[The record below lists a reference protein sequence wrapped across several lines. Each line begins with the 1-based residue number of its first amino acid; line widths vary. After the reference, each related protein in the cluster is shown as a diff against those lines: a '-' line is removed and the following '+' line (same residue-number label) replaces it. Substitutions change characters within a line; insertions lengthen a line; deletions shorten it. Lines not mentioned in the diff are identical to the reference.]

1 MYVNNTSIPQVI
13 DFNQRRADRHYQE
26 ALAHEHDGELDAA
39 VHAFEQAVALAPEHI
54 DAQLAL
60 VAHYNRLGLLDD
72 AIDHCR
78 AILTREPDPTA
89 YFYLGQS
96 LINLGEYDEALD
108 ALHQCLT
115 LDPTHALAHH
125 ELAYVYYRREDYDV
139 AITEFHRAAQYEPSW
154 ETYFFLGECYRQ
166 TERLKEAQTVL
177 RKALAIAETW
187 GQIELTRAQ
196 MESVNRRMEFPRN
209 TPLDVKANYYCE
221 NGIVYLGSD
230 DDDGLNIPFYFFYN
244 FDYTDI
250 AVTLR
255 RLVTITDHLDMHF
268 DAVVPADIISL
279 PLALA
284 LARYWD
290 IGTEPNKDDS
300 ILLVQAIAQ
309 ESATLQDALER
320 TPDATT
326 FCLCAAW
333 DDPWL
338 PDIVGVCPPLGG
350 GLPWYPATSVAG
362 VAANAATS
370 TSSLPASPDQV
381 EEILAG
387 ILDAL
392 DSDTAEPTLDE
403 HGAYYAVDHPR
414 LRFRRSL

>member
-1 MYVNNTSIPQVI
+1 MHVDKASIPQII
-13 DFNQRRADRHYQE
+13 DFNQHRADRHYQQ

-39 VHAFEQAVALAPEHI
+39 VDAFEQAVALAPEHI

-60 VAHYNRLGLLDD
+60 AAHYYRLGFLDD
-72 AIDHCR
+72 AIHHCE
-78 AILTREPDPTA
+78 AVLTLGPDPTA

-96 LINLGEYDEALD
+96 LINRGDYDEAIA
-108 ALHQCLT
+108 ALRHCLV

-154 ETYFFLGECYRQ
+154 ETYFFLGECYRR

-177 RKALAIAETW
+177 RKALTTAETW

-196 MESVNRRMEFPRN
+196 MESIDRRMEFPYD

-221 NGIVYLGSD
+221 NGIIYLGSD
-230 DDDGLNIPFYFFYN
+230 DDDGLNIPLYFFYN
-244 FDYTDI
+244 FGYTDV

-255 RLVTITDHLDMHF
+255 RLITITEHLGMHF
-268 DAVVPADIISL
+268 DAIVPADIVSL

-284 LARYWD
+284 LARYWNV
-290 IGTEPNKDDS
+290 GTEPTNDGS
-300 ILLVQAIAQ
+300 TLLVQATAK

-320 TPDATT
+320 TPGAAT

-338 PDIVGVCPPLGG
+338 PDIVGISPLLGG
-350 GLPWYPATSVAG
+350 TVPWYQHQSDDEYMPDHRTEQMETPARFYSIPIEQLVTRIL
-362 VAANAATS
+362 AAMDALPDE
-370 TSSLPASPDQV
+370 SSL
-381 EEILAG
+381 
-387 ILDAL
+387 
-392 DSDTAEPTLDE
+392 TE
-403 HGAYYAVDHPR
+403 HSTYYGTDHHR
-414 LRFRRSL
+414 LRFL